1 MYNPPHFARE
11 DVAELH
17 GLIRQHPLGTL
28 VTLTPEGLLG
38 THLPFLIDPEPA
50 PFGTLRGHVARA
62 NPVWERSAGEVEALV
77 VFSGVEGYVS
87 PSWYETKQE
96 GGRVVPTW
104 NYAVV
109 HAHGPLR
116 TIEDPGWLRRLVDRL
131 TDTHESRRGLPW
143 RTTDAPADF
152 IERQLKGI
160 VGIEIPL
167 TRLEGKWKMS
177 QNRDVRDRVAVVDR
191 LRAAGDPASAALA
204 DAVADA
210 FPTPTDP
217 VG

>member
-1 MYNPPHFARE
+1 MYNPPHFKRE
-11 DVAELH
+11 DVADLH
-17 GLIRQHPLGTL
+17 DLIRQRPLGTL
-28 VTLTPEGLLG
+28 VTLTPDGLLG
-38 THLPFLIDPEPA
+38 THLPFLIDRDPA
-50 PFGTLRGHVARA
+50 PLGTLRGHVARA
-62 NPVWERSAGEVEALV
+62 NPVWERSTREVEALV

-109 HAHGPLR
+109 HAYGPLR
-116 TIEDPGWLRRLVDRL
+116 AIEDAGWLRRLVDRL
-131 TDTHESRRGLPW
+131 TDTHESRLGLPW

-177 QNRDVRDRVAVVDR
+177 QNRDMRDRAAVVER
-191 LRAAGDPASAALA
+191 LRAAGDPASVNLA

-210 FPTPTDP
+210 FPPPADP
-217 VG
+217 A